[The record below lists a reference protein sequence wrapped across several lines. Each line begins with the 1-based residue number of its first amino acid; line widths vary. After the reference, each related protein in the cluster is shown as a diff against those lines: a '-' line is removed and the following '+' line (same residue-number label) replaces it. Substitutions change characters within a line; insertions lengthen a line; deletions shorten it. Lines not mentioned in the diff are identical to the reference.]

1 MKVTDKLMPG
11 FAARVEELFD
21 RAEAEGIGIEIT
33 STYRSSAD
41 QAQLYQD
48 YRRRLAD
55 FRAGNRASAGL
66 PAAPPGQS
74 YHEVGLAVDVV
85 TDPPD
90 AIERVAEIAA
100 ELGLRWGGDFGDPVH
115 FDAGNL
121 VPLREARKVFNSRN
135 LVEV

>member
-1 MKVTDKLMPG
+1 MPG
-11 FAARVEELFD
+11 FWARFRQVIDAAAEEDIAIRISSAF
-21 RAEAEGIGIEIT
+21 
-33 STYRSSAD
+33 RSSAE
-41 QAQLYQD
+41 QAKLYSD

-55 FRAGNRASAGL
+55 FHAGIRDEPGL

-74 YHEVGLAVDVV
+74 FHEVGLAVDVL

-90 AIERVAEIAA
+90 AIERVAEIA
-100 ELGLRWGGDFGDPVH
+100 EEFGLRWGGDFGDPVH

-121 VPLREARKVFNSRN
+121 IPLREARKAFNARR